1 MPRPVG
7 LLRSLLVLSLS
18 ALGACHEADS
28 PAEPPGP
35 RAAVFVV
42 RTCLGTGGPPDGE
55 RFRVRIDDPAVA
67 TQAEALVGAGPLKVL
82 SGTVVRGDGAV
93 NAPWSWHLDPASIQ
107 FVDASI
113 ELCDACPSYLEQ
125 RLDDWIRSGGSYCP
139 WTTEVV
145 ARVQ

>member
-1 MPRPVG
+1 MPRPVV
-7 LLRSLLVLSLS
+7 LPRSLLVLSLL

-28 PAEPPGP
+28 PAEPPAP

-55 RFRVRIDDPAVA
+55 RFRVRIDDPVVA

-113 ELCDACPSYLEQ
+113 ELCDACPSYLEE

-139 WTTEVV
+139 WTTEVIG
-145 ARVQ
+145 RVQ